1 MGYIERHSVANRGGM
16 LVAAAALNGLVI
28 VGLITAFNG
37 IPFRALVDPHLQASQ
52 EPTETRMPL
61 ETPKPRVHPPIGEPR
76 HDKPKPDEVFID
88 LTLKPDGFTLPPDP
102 PGGGGGVVIKPQP
115 QPPQLTPKA
124 AAPLGNP
131 GGWVGEA
138 DYPGTELRAG
148 HAGTT
153 RFRLA
158 IGVDGRVAGCEIIG
172 SSGWPGL
179 DEATCR
185 LVSARARFRPASDGS
200 GAPATGTF
208 ASAIRWVIP
217 E

>member
-1 MGYIERHSVANRGGM
+1 MGYIEQHSLANRSGM
-16 LVAAAALNGLVI
+16 LVAAAALNGLVV
-28 VGLITAFNG
+28 VGLMTAFNG
-37 IPFRALVDPHLQASQ
+37 IPFRALIDPHLQAWQ
-52 EPTETRMPL
+52 EPVETRMPL
-61 ETPKPRVHPPIGEPR
+61 ATPKPRERPPVGEPR
-76 HDKPKPDEVFID
+76 HAEPKPDEVFID
-88 LTLKPDGFTLPPDP
+88 LTLKPDGFTPPPDP
-102 PGGGGGVVIKPQP
+102 PGGDGGVVIKQQP

-138 DYPGTELRAG
+138 DYPGAELRAG

-185 LVSARARFRPASDGS
+185 LVSARARFRPASDAS